1 MFQEDDVVIEEE
13 SEIKA
18 AQVDDDVTPADQN
31 ADDVIEDPSDDLMGD
46 EDILDDLENCLA
58 EAENDV
64 IETIED
70 KEEEIKGERPKLTVI
85 CQWKI

>member
-70 KEEEIKGERPKLTVI
+70 KEEEIKGESPKLTVI
-85 CQWKI
+85 CQ

>member
-1 MFQEDDVVIEEE
+1 
-13 SEIKA
+13 
-18 AQVDDDVTPADQN
+18 
-31 ADDVIEDPSDDLMGD
+31 MGD

-70 KEEEIKGERPKLTVI
+70 KEEEIKGESPKLTVI
-85 CQWKI
+85 CQWKTNDLDYNYNWIDYKKKRIMEKK

>member
-1 MFQEDDVVIEEE
+1 
-13 SEIKA
+13 
-18 AQVDDDVTPADQN
+18 
-31 ADDVIEDPSDDLMGD
+31 MGD

-70 KEEEIKGERPKLTVI
+70 KEEEIKGESPKLTVI
-85 CQWKI
+85 CQRKI

>member
-70 KEEEIKGERPKLTVI
+70 KEEEIKGENTRVI
-85 CQWKI
+85 IEGEGFK